1 MTDPAADQDDP
12 PAEPAPHRARRWAD
26 AHRDDLAAVAIWAV
40 ARLVLVVGLGLR
52 MDDRFLWFGPQMPDL
67 TLLQDRL
74 AETLWYLHTQPPLY
88 AGFVGLALKVSP
100 LSTAGTF
107 LVTNLAMGVALA
119 VVLGRLFRLLG
130 LGRPATFVALALVV
144 TNPALVALEL
154 IASYDQPTILL
165 LAALAL
171 KTGRYVA
178 SGLGRDLAWVASLAT
193 AAALTRT
200 IFHPL
205 WLALVLA
212 GVLALRHPRA
222 EPRRVAALVGAPLLL
237 VLALVAKN
245 AVLFDVTGL
254 TSFAG
259 PSISKI
265 AGAAASDE
273 QVAELQR
280 DGTVSPIFG
289 RPVFWGYDTYAD
301 GVEPCR
307 RTRPDVPVL
316 TETVRRYGGYP
327 NMDDECMLEVYRVQ
341 GADGIAYAKA
351 HPGRFAAAQLEG
363 AQMLFEPALPI
374 VFTENADE
382 LRGLQTA
389 YRWTPLY
396 AQVQLDPV
404 ATTEFGALRVLDHG
418 GIELVPAMLLATLAA
433 VAIGAA
439 RIRLLVPRR
448 RRTGGGDRRAGH
460 GAWAAVGLTCAWVT
474 VVGSVLEINENA
486 RYRLLIE
493 PFLLATV
500 VFGAQEAI
508 RWGRRRWVGSGGRV
522 DGASERPRPR

>member
-1 MTDPAADQDDP
+1 MTEPGADVGEATADPAAR
-12 PAEPAPHRARRWAD
+12 RARCWAE
-26 AHRDDLAAVAIWAV
+26 AHRDDLAAVGIWAV

-88 AGFVGLALKVSP
+88 AGFVGLALKLSP

-107 LVTNLAMGVALA
+107 LVTNLAMGAALA

-144 TNPALVALEL
+144 TNPALVAIEL

-178 SGLGRDLAWVASLAT
+178 SGSARDLAWVASLAT

-200 IFHPL
+200 IFHPV

-212 GVLALRHPRA
+212 GVLVLRHPRA

-273 QVAELQR
+273 EVAELQR

-301 GVEPCR
+301 GVEPCH
-307 RTRPDVPVL
+307 RTRPEVPVL
-316 TETVRRYGGYP
+316 AEVVRRYGGYP
-327 NMDDECMLEVYRVQ
+327 NMADECMLEVYRVQ

-374 VFTENADE
+374 VFTENAEE

-404 ATTEFGALRVLDHG
+404 ATTEFGRLRVLDHG

-448 RRTGGGDRRAGH
+448 RRVGGGDRRAGH

-474 VVGSVLEINENA
+474 VVGAALEINENA

-500 VFGAQEAI
+500 VLGAQEAI
-508 RWGRRRWVGSGGRV
+508 RWGRRRWAASGGRI
-522 DGASERPRPR
+522 DGSGEGPGVG